1 MDIGAINQGRDGT
14 SWNTVWVWGGPAD
27 LGDRLTVSQAPR
39 SKEES

>member
-1 MDIGAINQGRDGT
+1 MPLIKGEMGQVGT
-14 SWNTVWVWGGPAD
+14 QCGFGGGPAD